1 MVDKA
6 DRPDGFLGRWARRKN
21 DALQGKPLDEPL
33 PARAGPPASAA
44 AALSG
49 SAAPLAA
56 RTPGASEPDPDQTPA
71 PAPATEPAKALS
83 LDDVRDLT
91 QDSDFKPFMSRGVEP
106 GVRNA
111 AMNKLFADPHFNVMD
126 RLDIYIDDY
135 SLPDPLPA
143 AMLRQM
149 ASAKFLKLFDEEEA
163 GDADPDKGKE
173 SRHAPAA
180 APGPDAIAARES
192 AHTPLEDSQAQSGP
206 VAPEPADLTA
216 LPLTESPDSQPEA
229 PTPSGARQENHAH
242 IDLRLQPDHAAE
254 GPDPGRGAA

>member
-6 DRPDGFLGRWARRKN
+6 DRPDGFLSRWARRKN

-33 PARAGPPASAA
+33 PARAGPPVVAGAA
-44 AALSG
+44 VPG

-56 RTPGASEPDPDQTPA
+56 RTPGTSESSADQARASDPA
-71 PAPATEPAKALS
+71 AEPAKALS

-91 QDSDFKPFMSRGVEP
+91 HDSDFKPFMSRGVEP

-111 AMNKLFADPHFNVMD
+111 AMKKLFADPHFNVMD

-149 ASAKFLKLFDEEEA
+149 ASAKFLKLFDEEEE
-163 GDADPDKGKE
+163 GDADGDKGKE

-180 APGPDAIAARES
+180 ASAPDACVARES
-192 AHTPLEDSQAQSGP
+192 AHTLSDDSLAQSGP
-206 VAPEPADLTA
+206 VALEPADPTA
-216 LPLTESPDSQPEA
+216 LRATQTPDSQPEA

-254 GPDPGRGAA
+254 DPEPGRGAA